1 MICHTQLSKYEIIGI
16 DVFKCVKRQVQCTLS
31 EIQVIVNTRFH
42 GTISPRVCQNDSS
55 NRESADALDE
65 HQRSEDEHGGDE
77 DAEDEGDEGEHE
89 SGRDEHEGDEDAED
103 GRRRRRRRCRRST
116 QGGRC
121 RKQIINSV
129 VGFPFARK

>member
-1 MICHTQLSKYEIIGI
+1 MTCHTQLSKFEIIRI
-16 DVFKCVKRQVQCTLS
+16 DAFKCVKGQVQYTLS
-31 EIQVIVNTRFH
+31 EVQVIVNTQFH

-65 HQRSEDEHGGDE
+65 HQRGEDEHEGDE

-103 GRRRRRRRCRRST
+103 EGEE
-116 QGGRC
+116 GVDDDADEAH
-121 RKQIINSV
+121 KADA
-129 VGFPFARK
+129 VGNK